1 MNIVLH
7 EPQIPANTGN
17 IARTCV
23 ATGASLHL
31 IRPLGFHTDEKTLKR
46 AGLDYW
52 QYLNIYYYD
61 DFDDFL
67 QKNENPQVFMIETGG
82 SKLYSN
88 IKYPENPFV
97 MFGKETSG
105 IPKDILK
112 KYEENILEIP
122 MPGAVRSLNLS
133 NAVAIVVYEIL
144 RQHRN
149 YYTWI
154 SNIES

>member
-23 ATGASLHL
+23 ATGALLHL
-31 IRPLGFHTDEKTLKR
+31 VRPLGFHTDEKTLKR

-52 QYLNIYYYD
+52 KYLNVHYYD

-67 QKNENPQVFMIETGG
+67 QKNNNPPVFMVETGG
-82 SKLYSN
+82 KKLYTD
-88 IKYPENPFV
+88 IKYPENPFI
-97 MFGKETSG
+97 MFGKETTG
-105 IPKDILK
+105 IPKNILE

-122 MPGAVRSLNLS
+122 MPGVVRSLNLS
-133 NAVAIVVYEIL
+133 NAVSIVIYEVL
-144 RQHRN
+144 RQR
-149 YYTWI
+149 
-154 SNIES
+154 S

>member
-1 MNIVLH
+1 MINIVLH

-52 QYLNIYYYD
+52 QYLNITYYD
-61 DFDDFL
+61 DFNDFL
-67 QKNENPQVFMIETGG
+67 EKNKNAQIFIIETGG
-82 SKLYSN
+82 NKLYTSV
-88 IKYPENPFV
+88 KYPENTFI

-105 IPKDILK
+105 IPKEILEKYK
-112 KYEENILEIP
+112 KNILEIP

-144 RQHRN
+144 RQH
-149 YYTWI
+149 
-154 SNIES
+154 SS